1 MKRAIVLKKIL
12 QCVLLG
18 VSLFLCCFSCKYFI
32 YPLKVF
38 GLQDLN
44 CRQYIE
50 TKCFADDLS
59 GRLVDLDQSASGY
72 QDMPWKTII
81 LTDMTYDGSMLKQGQ
96 PVAYRNLQQLIDN
109 TSFFYFE
116 IGSYGVTSLQMEDV
130 VGKNSIYFQ
139 NNYYEIALNK
149 REIQNAYRFVKMSR
163 DDYVQLILNN
173 AYLNNTSVNDIKSS
187 SENDGSDI
195 TQIAET
201 EFVVADERFSE
212 DCYIGR
218 DSEGRIFVYS
228 PNEEMFYSEVYG
240 WYSVPDTMFFLEDDV
255 KDCQGVDL
263 LNCRFTSLSVIC
275 NEIYGSD
282 YTRQALDIKNAE
294 YAERNMLYHV
304 HTADPKYQRFGNV
317 NDIQQI
323 LDCEYYICIRS
334 IGNDQYTV
342 EMTGFS
348 NANLQDDDVTA
359 LMSNIQTIK
368 PVDEMYI
375 GIRSDYPYDDVF
387 ARSNQIF
394 ETYYFFMVPAAIL
407 AILMG
412 ILAVW
417 LLIRLIRFSG
427 RASKEDKTVYLC
439 WVDKVPVELI
449 VLAVLG
455 SMIVLLLLLSNVII
469 NVNFLDAYTGQVIG
483 WYIVLFATLAT
494 GGLSLVRRLKNK
506 SFFQNSF
513 IHWGKVLCKKF
524 ISLIAHQKNLVAR
537 TVECLMMYLVVMGL
551 GMFLMAIGILW
562 EEVFV
567 ISLIGL
573 GVMIALNVLVVILL
587 IRQAKGEQLIRE
599 VTKAL
604 AEGDFQYQETAVK
617 PLGTEQEIM
626 DNIHH
631 LSDGLQKAVEKSIY
645 DERLKAELITNV
657 SHDIKTPLTSI
668 INYVDLIKR
677 EHINNEKVN
686 HYIEVLDQ
694 KSQRLKQLTED
705 LVEVSKISTGNIE
718 LERAPIDFA
727 ELLRQSMGEFEDKF
741 TERQLQMVDNINN
754 HSYTI
759 LADGR
764 RTYRV
769 LENLFQN
776 IYKYAMPNTR
786 VYIDMWKEDEKVM
799 LAIKNI
805 SKAPL
810 NIDVKEL
817 MERFVRGDQSRTTE
831 GSGLGLSIARD
842 LVKLQDGDFEL
853 YLDGDLF
860 KVSIMFPEWSG
871 KEVLTVED

>member
-1 MKRAIVLKKIL
+1 M
-12 QCVLLG
+12 
-18 VSLFLCCFSCKYFI
+18 
-32 YPLKVF
+32 
-38 GLQDLN
+38 
-44 CRQYIE
+44 
-50 TKCFADDLS
+50 
-59 GRLVDLDQSASGY
+59 
-72 QDMPWKTII
+72 
-81 LTDMTYDGSMLKQGQ
+81 
-96 PVAYRNLQQLIDN
+96 
-109 TSFFYFE
+109 
-116 IGSYGVTSLQMEDV
+116 
-130 VGKNSIYFQ
+130 
-139 NNYYEIALNK
+139 
-149 REIQNAYRFVKMSR
+149 
-163 DDYVQLILNN
+163 
-173 AYLNNTSVNDIKSS
+173 
-187 SENDGSDI
+187 
-195 TQIAET
+195 
-201 EFVVADERFSE
+201 
-212 DCYIGR
+212 
-218 DSEGRIFVYS
+218 
-228 PNEEMFYSEVYG
+228 
-240 WYSVPDTMFFLEDDV
+240 
-255 KDCQGVDL
+255 
-263 LNCRFTSLSVIC
+263 
-275 NEIYGSD
+275 
-282 YTRQALDIKNAE
+282 
-294 YAERNMLYHV
+294 
-304 HTADPKYQRFGNV
+304 
-317 NDIQQI
+317 
-323 LDCEYYICIRS
+323 
-334 IGNDQYTV
+334 
-342 EMTGFS
+342 
-348 NANLQDDDVTA
+348 
-359 LMSNIQTIK
+359 
-368 PVDEMYI
+368 
-375 GIRSDYPYDDVF
+375 
-387 ARSNQIF
+387 
-394 ETYYFFMVPAAIL
+394 
-407 AILMG
+407 
-412 ILAVW
+412 
-417 LLIRLIRFSG
+417 
-427 RASKEDKTVYLC
+427 
-439 WVDKVPVELI
+439 
-449 VLAVLG
+449 
-455 SMIVLLLLLSNVII
+455 
-469 NVNFLDAYTGQVIG
+469 
-483 WYIVLFATLAT
+483 
-494 GGLSLVRRLKNK
+494 
-506 SFFQNSF
+506 
-513 IHWGKVLCKKF
+513 
-524 ISLIAHQKNLVAR
+524 
-537 TVECLMMYLVVMGL
+537 
-551 GMFLMAIGILW
+551 
-562 EEVFV
+562 

-764 RTYRV
+764 RTYRI